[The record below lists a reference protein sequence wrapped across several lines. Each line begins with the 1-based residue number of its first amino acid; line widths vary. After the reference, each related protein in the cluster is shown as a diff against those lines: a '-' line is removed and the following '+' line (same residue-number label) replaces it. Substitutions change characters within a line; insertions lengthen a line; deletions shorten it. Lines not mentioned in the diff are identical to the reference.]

1 MNMHPLATLFAMI
14 IGVAIWGAIG
24 FLVGPV
30 VLLIV
35 LEILKVFSFD
45 KKLRDFAGKILSK
58 VSD

>member
-1 MNMHPLATLFAMI
+1 MI

-35 LEILKVFSFD
+35 LEVLKVFSFD